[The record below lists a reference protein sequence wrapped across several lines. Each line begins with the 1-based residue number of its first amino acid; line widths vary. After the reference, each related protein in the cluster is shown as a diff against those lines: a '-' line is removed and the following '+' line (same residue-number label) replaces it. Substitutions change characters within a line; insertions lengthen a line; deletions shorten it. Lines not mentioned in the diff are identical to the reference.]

1 LEEIM
6 RKGSNKGFTLIEL
19 LIVIAI
25 IGILAAVLI
34 PNLLN
39 ARKSA
44 QDTAVQGF
52 GKNLVTWLA
61 AADNTANT
69 QALQTALRAELTSF
83 DCTTAPSGLLQDE
96 GAPDETPSTV
106 EDCAITF
113 DAPTSQYTIRVIS
126 TSNPNGGTFDE
137 DERGHYE
144 FTY

>member
-1 LEEIM
+1 M

-44 QDTAVQGF
+44 QETAVQTF
-52 GKNLVTWLA
+52 GKNLVTWIA
-61 AADNTANT
+61 SADNTANT
-69 QALQTALRAELTSF
+69 QALQTALQTQLAAY
-83 DCTTAPSGLLQDE
+83 DCSTAPSALLVDE

-106 EDCAITF
+106 EDCSITY
-113 DAPTSQYTIRVIS
+113 DATNAEYTVQVIS
-126 TSNPNGGTFDE
+126 ISNPNGGTFDE